1 MTKKLLLIVVVLL
14 AATTAAIAADGI
26 AGKWVMEQAG
36 RGGGMPGMTVTY
48 EFKVEGSKLTG
59 TVKFPGFGDMEAP
72 PPAPISNGKIEG
84 NTISF
89 DVTREMMG
97 NSFTQKY
104 EGVLN
109 GDQLTIKQVSGVAK
123 RAQ

>member
-1 MTKKLLLIVVVLL
+1 MKKLLLTAVVLL
-14 AATTAAIAADGI
+14 VAAAAAIAAD
-26 AGKWVMEQAG
+26 AFTGKWVMEQAG
-36 RGGGMPGMTVTY
+36 RGGMPGSTVTY

-72 PPAPISNGKIEG
+72 PPAPISNGKVEG
-84 NTISF
+84 NTVTF

-109 GDQLTIKQVSGVAK
+109 GDQLTIKTVTGVAK